1 VPRLGGHHVH
11 VYLGELA
18 MLRAVGIGFG
28 LLALANAAC
37 LRDGSYEGGGR
48 YETLP
53 GEPGPE
59 LVPEDSGVERIHD
72 GSVDVEGD
80 SEAGK
85 DATADL

>member
-1 VPRLGGHHVH
+1 
-11 VYLGELA
+11 

-28 LLALANAAC
+28 LLALANASC

-53 GEPGPE
+53 GEPGQE
-59 LVPEDSGVERIHD
+59 LVPQDSGVEPIQD
-72 GSVDVEGD
+72 EGVDVEGG

-85 DATADL
+85 DSTVDL